1 MSIQIAIVDDHA
13 LIVQGLQR
21 LVEHQ
26 ADIDI
31 VAIYTSGKMLLAG
44 LEIQLPDVLLLDIQ
58 LPDRSGNELVRLI
71 HKQYPELKVIALTS
85 MDTIFHLKD
94 MMQHGCKGYV
104 TKQAGAGIL
113 IEAIRTVY
121 AGAEY
126 IEADLE
132 KRWMKSL
139 LKSAKEQAIQTPLS
153 RREKEILKLIAA
165 EYTNQEIAEKL
176 FLSQRTVES
185 HRYSLLQKLNV
196 KNTAG
201 LLRIAIQMGLVEFE

>member
-1 MSIQIAIVDDHA
+1 MSIRVALVDDHA
-13 LIVQGLQR
+13 LIVQGLRR
-21 LVEHQ
+21 LMEDKPDITVTETYNTGKALLEGLKEH
-26 ADIDI
+26 
-31 VAIYTSGKMLLAG
+31 
-44 LEIQLPDVLLLDIQ
+44 LPDILLMDLQ
-58 LPDRSGNELVRLI
+58 LPDRSGNELVRI
-71 HKQYPELKVIALTS
+71 ISKQYPTLKIVALTS
-85 MDTIFHLKD
+85 MDTLFHLKD
-94 MMQHGCKGYV
+94 MMQHGCMGYV
-104 TKQAGAGIL
+104 TKMAGEEVL
-113 IEAIRTVY
+113 LEAIRQVH

-126 IEADLE
+126 MEAGLE

-139 LKSAKEQAIQTPLS
+139 LKAGREQAGQTPLS

-201 LLRIAIQMGLVEFE
+201 LVRIAVQMGLVE